1 MRCDCLFSALRDH
14 ASIYLS
20 IKPFKEI
27 HGLSRFMLKKG
38 EGGERGKG
46 IKGADT
52 VKIITSLKKEATC
65 EGSTRSVYVYS
76 IPLG

>member
-1 MRCDCLFSALRDH
+1 
-14 ASIYLS
+14 
-20 IKPFKEI
+20 
-27 HGLSRFMLKKG
+27 MLKKG

-52 VKIITSLKKEATC
+52 DKIITSLKKEATC